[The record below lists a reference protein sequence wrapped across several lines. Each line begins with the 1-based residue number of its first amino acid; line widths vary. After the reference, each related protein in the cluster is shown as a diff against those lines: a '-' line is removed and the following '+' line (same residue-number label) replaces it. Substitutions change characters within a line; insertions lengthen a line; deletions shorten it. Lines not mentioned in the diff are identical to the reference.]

1 METYLFLATFFLF
14 GAALGS
20 FLNVVAWRI
29 VREETFI
36 RGRSRCPNCRRELS
50 WVDLIPIFSFIML
63 GGRCRTCPT
72 PISYRY
78 FLVECL
84 MGFYTALLIYF
95 AINGGLI
102 SPFPFL
108 TAVWGSA
115 FESAILAGMYLS
127 VAAIVLVIS
136 LIDYETKLILV
147 SPLRFLGIL
156 GLAAVLTGLI
166 LAPDASARTFVVRH
180 LLLAVATGGFF
191 VLVWALTRGRGMG
204 LGDAELSSVL
214 ALFLPWPL
222 AIPMLLFAFWSG
234 ALAGITLVVLY
245 KYRPRAEI
253 PFGPFLALGFV
264 LALFWGQM
272 LLSNFMIMI

>member
-1 METYLFLATFFLF
+1 METYLFLAIFFFF

-29 VREETFI
+29 VRGETFT
-36 RGRSRCPNCRRELS
+36 RGRSYCPHCRRKLS
-50 WVDLIPIFSFIML
+50 WVDLIPVLSFIVL
-63 GGRCRTCPT
+63 CGRCRTCRA

-84 MGFYTALLIYF
+84 MGFYIALLIYF
-95 AINGGLI
+95 AINGGLL

-108 TAVWGSA
+108 TAVWGSV
-115 FESAILAGMYLS
+115 FESAILAGMYLL

-147 SPLRFLGIL
+147 TPLRFLGVL
-156 GLAAVLTGLI
+156 GLAAVLAGLI
-166 LAPDASARTFVVRH
+166 IAPDVSARDFVVRH

-191 VLVWALTRGRGMG
+191 VLVWVLTRGRGMG
-204 LGDAELSSVL
+204 LGDAELGSVL

-234 ALAGITLVVLY
+234 ALVGVTLIVLY

-253 PFGPFLALGFV
+253 PFGPFLALGFA
-264 LALFWGQM
+264 LALFGGRM